1 MAAIHNELWR
11 PAFVL
16 LLLLLLL
23 LPRLALL
30 QLLLPVVVA
39 AAAVSAAPAAPAV
52 PAAAAAAAAAAASAA
67 AAAANGDAIASKMT
81 LGGPRNSNGVATPW
95 RKISLD
101 CLTNHVLRYG
111 MNDSRPGGARVGGR
125 IGPCP

>member
-30 QLLLPVVVA
+30 QLLLLVVVAA
-39 AAAVSAAPAAPAV
+39 AAAVSAAPAAPAA
-52 PAAAAAAAAAAASAA
+52 PAAAAAAAAASAA

-81 LGGPRNSNGVATPW
+81 LGGPRNSNGVAPPW

-101 CLTNHVLRYG
+101 CLTNHGLLLRYE
-111 MNDSRPGGARVGGR
+111 
-125 IGPCP
+125 